1 MPQSRVYRNQS
12 TNRIKKK
19 RILLGNQ
26 DVEGTVIG
34 SSHGYYCMNASKCT
48 KYVKKIL

>member
-1 MPQSRVYRNQS
+1 MPQSRTYRNQS
-12 TNRIKKK
+12 TNWIKG

-34 SSHGYYCMNASKCT
+34 RRSHGYYCMNASNIP
-48 KYVKKIL
+48 KYVKYIL